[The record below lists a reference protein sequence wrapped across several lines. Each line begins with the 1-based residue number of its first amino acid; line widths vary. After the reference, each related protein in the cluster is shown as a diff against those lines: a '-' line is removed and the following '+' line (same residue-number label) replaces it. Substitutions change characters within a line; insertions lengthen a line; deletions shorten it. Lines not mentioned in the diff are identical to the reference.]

1 MDLLSP
7 LSLLSFLFIFLL
19 LFLFISHFIIP
30 APPYYGPKT
39 HPIIGSLIP
48 FYKNRHRLLD
58 WYTSL
63 LASSPTQTF
72 VIGRLG
78 GRRTVVTANPD
89 NVEHILKTNF
99 PNYPKGKPFTDI
111 LGDLLGRGIFNSD
124 GDLWLAQR
132 KLASHEFTARSLRE
146 LLVSALDSEADGRLV
161 PVLSSACSERRA
173 VDLQDLFRRFAFD
186 VICNISLGTDPG
198 FLDVS
203 LPELPFVNAFD
214 AASMVSARRGAEPV
228 SAVWRVKRALGIGSE
243 RQLEEAVGSIHEYVN
258 DIIKRRK
265 EEINVKAAGEKE
277 VGRNDLLS
285 RLIAGGNSDEAIR
298 DMVISFVM
306 AGRDTSSAALTWFFW
321 SVSCHPDVEAELLT
335 EIMQVTR
342 SKERRVDYESV
353 REMKY
358 LEACLCE
365 TMRLFPPVVW
375 DSKHADND
383 DVLPDGTRVRKG
395 DRVTYFP
402 YGMGR
407 MESIWGKDW
416 MEFRP
421 GRWIS
426 VEEGGEGKELLRVSP
441 YKYPV
446 FQAGPRV
453 CLGKDMAF
461 VQMKYVAAAVLS
473 RFEIRRADQ
482 QSTPVLLPLLTAHM
496 AGGLKVV
503 LEERR

>member
-78 GRRTVVTANPD
+78 ARRTVVTANPD

-132 KLASHEFTARSLRE
+132 KLASHEFTARSLRD

-161 PVLSSACSERRA
+161 PVLTSACSERRA
-173 VDLQDLFRRFAFD
+173 VDLQDMFRRFAFD

-228 SAVWRVKRALGIGSE
+228 SAVWMVKRALGIGSE
-243 RQLEEAVGSIHEYVN
+243 RQLEEAVGSIHEYIN

-265 EEINVKAAGEKE
+265 EEINVKQLGRKKWGGTISCRGSSPAATATRRYG
-277 VGRNDLLS
+277 
-285 RLIAGGNSDEAIR
+285 
-298 DMVISFVM
+298 
-306 AGRDTSSAALTWFFW
+306 TW
-321 SVSCHPDVEAELLT
+321 
-335 EIMQVTR
+335 
-342 SKERRVDYESV
+342 
-353 REMKY
+353 
-358 LEACLCE
+358 
-365 TMRLFPPVVW
+365 
-375 DSKHADND
+375 
-383 DVLPDGTRVRKG
+383 
-395 DRVTYFP
+395 
-402 YGMGR
+402 
-407 MESIWGKDW
+407 
-416 MEFRP
+416 
-421 GRWIS
+421 
-426 VEEGGEGKELLRVSP
+426 
-441 YKYPV
+441 
-446 FQAGPRV
+446 
-453 CLGKDMAF
+453 
-461 VQMKYVAAAVLS
+461 
-473 RFEIRRADQ
+473 
-482 QSTPVLLPLLTAHM
+482 
-496 AGGLKVV
+496 
-503 LEERR
+503 